1 MENMRKENN
10 WISGVP
16 WRTRMELVGY
26 MEKSCEFCAEFS
38 LQKKKILQLE
48 TLFDIEKFP
57 SGGGGGAHAL

>member
-48 TLFDIEKFP
+48 TLFDI
-57 SGGGGGAHAL
+57 